1 MGLAPIF
8 KSLHTRI
15 LWSIWSNDLEKSEK
29 HALRYVPGDSRAD
42 SQLCSISSRQKVVDT
57 PLREPCW
64 TTKSSNTFE
73 RHAVRATGHRSLSQV
88 TGDAF
93 GIGDI

>member
-1 MGLAPIF
+1 MLD
-8 KSLHTRI
+8 
-15 LWSIWSNDLEKSEK
+15 N
-29 HALRYVPGDSRAD
+29 
-42 SQLCSISSRQKVVDT
+42 
-57 PLREPCW
+57 
-64 TTKSSNTFE
+64 KSSNTFE